1 MFKKRML
8 FGEEISAAVLS
19 GDNMR
24 LQVSGTFYK
33 VPNGAET
40 PLQNGNT
47 IIERCEDGSLV
58 ITTEHL
64 IPFTTN
70 DDQIVEMADKILV
83 DMEKTMGLETGTYLT
98 SSGWWVGSNKPL
110 AIDKAYRMIN
120 RDAVKANC
128 VTKEDIRNF
137 LLKHGEKYQSLLYVL
152 DNEHYSDEDIENGF
166 IFAECEPICD
176 KPADAWEIQ
185 RIDLFAEL
193 GIPGFP
199 STDEEAGQRARSV
212 GVPLITDLF
221 PVISQ
226 NQFIDTPEN
235 RQQVKEYYFTNQV
248 GSD

>member
-40 PLQNGNT
+40 SLQNGNT

-83 DMEKTMGLETGTYLT
+83 DTNPCFMFLTTNTTLMRTSKMGLSLPSVNPFAISLPMPGR
-98 SSGWWVGSNKPL
+98 SSGLTFLQNSVFLGSRQPMK
-110 AIDKAYRMIN
+110 K
-120 RDAVKANC
+120 
-128 VTKEDIRNF
+128 
-137 LLKHGEKYQSLLYVL
+137 Q
-152 DNEHYSDEDIENGF
+152 DNV
-166 IFAECEPICD
+166 
-176 KPADAWEIQ
+176 PA
-185 RIDLFAEL
+185 
-193 GIPGFP
+193 P
-199 STDEEAGQRARSV
+199 
-212 GVPLITDLF
+212 
-221 PVISQ
+221 
-226 NQFIDTPEN
+226 
-235 RQQVKEYYFTNQV
+235 
-248 GSD
+248 

>member
-8 FGEEISAAVLS
+8 FGEEINAAVLS
-19 GDNMR
+19 GGNMR
-24 LQVSGTFYK
+24 MQVSGTFYK
-33 VPNGAET
+33 VPNGAEA
-40 PLQNGNT
+40 PLQNENT

-83 DMEKTMGLETGTYLT
+83 DMEKAMGLETGTYLT

-128 VTKEDIRNF
+128 VTKEDIRKF
-137 LLKHGEKYQSLLYVL
+137 LLKHGEKYQFLLHVL
-152 DNEHYSDEDIENGF
+152 DKEYSDEDIENGF
-166 IFAECEPICD
+166 IFAECEPIRD
-176 KPADAWEIQ
+176 MPADTWEIQ

-212 GVPLITDLF
+212 GVPLITDLL

-226 NQFIDTPEN
+226 NQFIDTSEN
-235 RQQVKEYYFTNQV
+235 RQRVKEYYFTSQV